1 MALIWYCGGMVTAR
15 KEPSKQAAR
24 ELARWAAVLRL
35 REAGLG
41 IEELAHK
48 YDLTRAQIYHLLK
61 RARDARAQGW
71 IDGQSQH
78 P

>member
-1 MALIWYCGGMVTAR
+1 MALIWYGGGMVIS
-15 KEPSKQAAR
+15 KGPSKQAAR

-61 RARDARAQGW
+61 RAKDARAQ
-71 IDGQSQH
+71 
-78 P
+78 